1 MMKINSEI
9 SLGGMLDHFTTD
21 EVKAEPMMF
30 NCRGDWAYENGGPIT
45 KQFLDRLLLD
55 ANTWGREGGLIELDD
70 IVFDSRVHMLKIG
83 WFPCIPGFHHD
94 DVPRYRQDGQPWYAE
109 NEAELV
115 EQELAEHGEH
125 LNGRII
131 NLKEVYRS
139 KHALALIGDD
149 ICRTEFALGEAEFNP
164 VERGEILYK
173 LWHPEVVKHILR
185 GNLDSFNAPMHQ
197 VVFFDDRSWHQ
208 GTPAKGSGWR
218 WFGRASWDTDRIE
231 RCTNEIRTQ
240 VQVYLEN
247 PMEGW

>member
-1 MMKINSEI
+1 MIVNSQI
-9 SLGGMLDHFTTD
+9 QLGGALDNFTTD

-30 NCRGDWAYENGGPIT
+30 NCRGDWAYEYGGPIT
-45 KQFLDRLLLD
+45 RNFLNRLLSD
-55 ANTWGREGGLIELDD
+55 AITWRGAFNPLELYD
-70 IVFDSRVHMLKIG
+70 IVFDSRTHMLMEG
-83 WFPCIPGFHHD
+83 WYPCIPGFHHD
-94 DVPRYRQDGQPWYAE
+94 DVPRYREDGQPWYAQ
-109 NEAELV
+109 NEYELSIR
-115 EQELAEHGEH
+115 AGSGF
-125 LNGRII
+125 NADS
-131 NLKEVYRS
+131 NLPTNKVYRS
-139 KHALALIGDD
+139 KHALALVGDD

-164 VERGEILYK
+164 VGRGEILYK
-173 LWHPEVVKHILR
+173 LWHPEVVKHIDQ
-185 GNLDSFNAPMHQ
+185 GNLESVDAPMHQ